1 MLGNCKFFSCS
12 ICSSNAIF
20 TALMLITKLPSRLV
34 LLPKIRSQDQQLIY
48 RVYNLWVVLWAVMLV
63 IPDDISRLC
72 LHDTVSHSLEA
83 PLIWNTNVTS
93 LDATIT
99 FIYPHLQKQ
108 RVFNPE
114 STVGETRRDFCTALG
129 RCLETFFLK
138 DERKLFRQDYQ
149 TWAYSILYEV

>member
-72 LHDTVSHSLEA
+72 LHDTVSPSLEA
-83 PLIWNTNVTS
+83 PLSETLMLPLLMRQS
-93 LDATIT
+93 LL
-99 FIYPHLQKQ
+99 FILIS
-108 RVFNPE
+108 R
-114 STVGETRRDFCTALG
+114 SSGC
-129 RCLETFFLK
+129 
-138 DERKLFRQDYQ
+138 
-149 TWAYSILYEV
+149 SILNLQLARREGISAQLSGGAWRSFF